1 MDMQSQEK
9 RVLRSARFRAAGDII
24 IHQRQLDIALRQN
37 GRYDFRPQFSM
48 VSGLLGNADYT
59 IANLETTI
67 GRISDLPYSGYPR
80 FNTPEALL
88 DALHD
93 AGIDFLTLAN
103 NHILDRGPEG
113 LRTTADRV
121 EERGFSFG
129 GVSRSPKERERP
141 VIVEVNG
148 IRIGFLCCTGVMNR
162 DSGRET
168 EAEAMARAEAC
179 GVKTLRSADF
189 AADVKRARD
198 AGAQAVIA
206 LPHWGEEYRR
216 SPEDETII
224 CAKKMIAAGVDVVLG
239 SHPHM
244 VQPVEYLEAVT
255 EEGEK
260 RTGLVAY
267 SLGNFI
273 SNQSDRY
280 TDAGIVLDF
289 TICLHRGGGVS
300 VENVRVLPT
309 FCWRRD
315 DMLQPL
321 CSKKYLSEA
330 PEGMDRRARLRMK
343 ESCEEL
349 RELIDEEL
357 PMIAE

>member
-1 MDMQSQEK
+1 MHSQEK
-9 RVLRSARFRAAGDII
+9 RVPRSARFRAAGDLI
-24 IHQRQLDIALRQN
+24 IHQRQLDIALRRD
-37 GRYDFRPQFSM
+37 GSYDFRPQFSM
-48 VSGLLGNADYT
+48 VSELMGNADYT

-88 DALHD
+88 DALRG

-103 NHILDRGPEG
+103 NHILDRGIEG
-113 LRTTADRV
+113 LRATADRV

-129 GVSRSPKERERP
+129 GVSRRPEERDRP
-141 VIVEVNG
+141 AVVEVNG
-148 IRIGFLCCTGVMNR
+148 IRVGLLCYTWVMNR
-162 DSGRET
+162 RSGET
-168 EAEAMARAEAC
+168 EAQAMARAEAC
-179 GVKTLRSADF
+179 GVKTLRRADF
-189 AADVKRARD
+189 SADVKRARD
-198 AGAQAVIA
+198 AGAEVVIA

-216 SPEDETII
+216 RPGDDTVI
-224 CAKKMIAAGVDVVLG
+224 CARRMIAAGVDVVLG

-244 VQPVEYLEAVT
+244 VQPVEYLEAET

-260 RTGLVAY
+260 RTGLAAY

-289 TICLHRGGGVS
+289 TVCLPPGGGVS

-315 DMLQPL
+315 DMIQPL
-321 CSKKYLSEA
+321 CSKKYLHA
-330 PEGMDRRARLRMK
+330 PPEGMDGRAWLRMR
-343 ESCEEL
+343 ESCEDL
-349 RELIDEEL
+349 RELMGEGF
-357 PMIAE
+357 PMIAG

>member
-1 MDMQSQEK
+1 MSIQPQEK

-24 IHQRQLDIALRQN
+24 VHQRQLDIALRRD
-37 GRYDFRPQFSM
+37 GGYDFRPQFSM
-48 VSGLLGNADYT
+48 VSELMGNADYT

-67 GRISDLPYSGYPR
+67 GRISNLPYSGYPR

-93 AGIDFLTLAN
+93 AGVDFLTLAN

-121 EERGFSFG
+121 EARGFHFG
-129 GVSRSPKERERP
+129 GVGRSPEERERP
-141 VIVEVNG
+141 VVVEVNG
-148 IRIGFLCCTGVMNR
+148 IRIGLLCYTGVMNR

-168 EAEAMARAEAC
+168 EAEAMARAEVS
-179 GVKTLRSADF
+179 GVKTLPCADFSADVGR
-189 AADVKRARD
+189 AREAGADV
-198 AGAQAVIA
+198 VIA

-216 SPEDETII
+216 SPEEDTVL
-224 CAKKMIAAGVDVVLG
+224 CAKRMIAAGVDVVLG

-244 VQPVEYLEAVT
+244 VQPVEYLEAET

-260 RTGLVAY
+260 RTGLAAY

-289 TICLHRGGGVS
+289 TVCVLREGGIS

-315 DMLQPL
+315 DMIQPL
-321 CSKKYLSEA
+321 CPKKYMNEA
-330 PEGMDRRARLRMK
+330 PEGMDGGAWLRMR

-349 RELIDEEL
+349 RELLDEEF
-357 PMIAE
+357 PMIAD